1 LRRAREKQTKIAVLR
16 TRAARWSLIL
26 LVLVSAVALAGVPV
40 YVRPQIDRLRHADAI
55 LILGG
60 YEYDR
65 YPVGLGLARE
75 GWAPAVAV
83 SNPTGSNDPWL
94 TEYCAEPHK
103 QFELYCFIP
112 DPLTTAGEA
121 RQLRRLAAEH
131 GWRTVIV
138 VTFPP
143 QISRAR
149 YIIEQ
154 CFDGDL
160 IMFASPPRPSLARWA
175 FEYAYQTGGYLKA
188 VLQPAC

>member
-1 LRRAREKQTKIAVLR
+1 VRRAREKQTEIAALR
-16 TRAARWSLIL
+16 TRAARWSMIL
-26 LVLVSAVALAGVPV
+26 LVLVLAVALAGVPV
-40 YVRPQIDRLRHADAI
+40 YVRPQIDPLRHADAI

-65 YPVGLGLARE
+65 YGAGLGLAGE
-75 GWAPAVAV
+75 GWARALAV
-83 SNPTGSNDPWL
+83 SNPNGPRDPWL
-94 TEYCAEPHK
+94 TEYCAEPQK

-149 YIIEQ
+149 FIMEQ

-160 IMFASPPRPSLARWA
+160 IMFASPPRPSLARWVY
-175 FEYAYQTGGYLKA
+175 EYAYQSVGYVKA
-188 VLQPAC
+188 ALQPAC